1 MNLTGYLI
9 LIAALLIVASLLL
22 YARFVSRS
30 RRISSDQEESVSQP
44 IESERDILEEF
55 VEVEEK
61 IPAAKEGTPS
71 EAASIEVEGP
81 ISDEPFA
88 MTAADAVAVAEELE
102 VEKKVAEVE
111 EPPTRVAMLHH
122 DHRAASV
129 ESLEKDEDLE
139 RKGEY
144 LDELQ
149 EAAAGLAMLMRSS
162 PVSEARDPVV
172 FAPDAEGDESSNAPI
187 PTGEESTEE
196 PVIEEPVIE
205 EPAAE
210 VETEEEAISEV
221 AVSAGEVS
229 TEPADEK
236 HSRILALL
244 GDEVSEQFT
253 RIDSGLNDLE
263 DLVNRIESSLAELT
277 LPDQEEEEVP
287 VEKAA

>member
-30 RRISSDQEESVSQP
+30 RQISLDQEETVFQP
-44 IESERDILEEF
+44 IESERDILDEF

-61 IPAAKEGTPS
+61 IPAAKEGTLS
-71 EAASIEVEGP
+71 EAASIEVED
-81 ISDEPFA
+81 SVSAEPVA
-88 MTAADAVAVAEELE
+88 MRAADVVAVTEKLE
-102 VEKKVAEVE
+102 VEKKVAEVQ

-129 ESLEKDEDLE
+129 ESFEKDEDLE

-172 FAPDAEGDESSNAPI
+172 FAPDADGNESSTAPI
-187 PTGEESTEE
+187 FTGEEST
-196 PVIEEPVIE
+196 EEPVIE

-210 VETEEEAISEV
+210 VETEEEALSEV
-221 AVSAGEVS
+221 AVSAGEAS
-229 TEPADEK
+229 TEPAGEK
-236 HSRILALL
+236 HSQILALL
-244 GDEVSEQFT
+244 GEEVSEQIT

-263 DLVNRIESSLAELT
+263 DLVNGIESSLAELT
-277 LPDQEEEEVP
+277 LPDQEDEEVP

>member
-55 VEVEEK
+55 VEMEEK

-71 EAASIEVEGP
+71 EAASIEVEDP
-81 ISDEPFA
+81 ISAEPFA
-88 MTAADAVAVAEELE
+88 MTAADAVAVAEEFE
-102 VEKKVAEVE
+102 VEKKVAELE
-111 EPPTRVAMLHH
+111 EPPARVAMLHH

-129 ESLEKDEDLE
+129 ESLRRDDDLE

-187 PTGEESTEE
+187 PTGEEST
-196 PVIEEPVIE
+196 EEPVIE

>member
-55 VEVEEK
+55 VEMEEK

-102 VEKKVAEVE
+102 VEKKVAELE
-111 EPPTRVAMLHH
+111 EPPARVAMLHH

-129 ESLEKDEDLE
+129 QSLEKDEDLE

-172 FAPDAEGDESSNAPI
+172 FAPDAEEDESSTAPI
-187 PTGEESTEE
+187 PTGEEST
-196 PVIEEPVIE
+196 EEPVIE

-244 GDEVSEQFT
+244 GDEVSEKFT

>member
-172 FAPDAEGDESSNAPI
+172 FAPDAEGDESSTAPI
-187 PTGEESTEE
+187 PTGEEST
-196 PVIEEPVIE
+196 EEPVIE

>member
-55 VEVEEK
+55 VEMEEK

-102 VEKKVAEVE
+102 VEKKVAELE

-129 ESLEKDEDLE
+129 ESLRRDEDLE

-196 PVIEEPVIE
+196 PVIEEP
-205 EPAAE
+205 AAE

-221 AVSAGEVS
+221 AVSAGEAS

>member
-1 MNLTGYLI
+1 MNLTVYLI

-30 RRISSDQEESVSQP
+30 RAISFDQEETDFQP

-55 VEVEEK
+55 EEVEEK
-61 IPAAKEGTPS
+61 IPAAKEGTPR
-71 EAASIEVEGP
+71 EAASIEVEDP
-81 ISDEPFA
+81 ISVEPVA
-88 MTAADAVAVAEELE
+88 MTAADSEAVPEELE
-102 VEKKVAEVE
+102 VEEKVAELE

-122 DHRAASV
+122 DHRAASA
-129 ESLEKDEDLE
+129 EFLEKDEDLE

-172 FAPDAEGDESSNAPI
+172 FAPDAEGDESSTAPI
-187 PTGEESTEE
+187 STGEESTEE
-196 PVIEEPVIE
+196 PVIEEP
-205 EPAAE
+205 AAE
-210 VETEEEAISEV
+210 AETEEEAISEV
-221 AVSAGEVS
+221 DVSAGEAS
-229 TEPADEK
+229 TEPDGEK

-244 GDEVSEQFT
+244 GDEVSEQIT
-253 RIDSGLNDLE
+253 CIDSGLNDLE
-263 DLVNRIESSLAELT
+263 DLVNGIESSLAELT
-277 LPDQEEEEVP
+277 LPDREDEEAP

>member
-30 RRISSDQEESVSQP
+30 RRISLDQEETVFQP

-55 VEVEEK
+55 VEVKEK

-71 EAASIEVEGP
+71 EAVSSEVEDP
-81 ISDEPFA
+81 ISAEPVA
-88 MTAADAVAVAEELE
+88 MTAADTVAVAEELE
-102 VEKKVAEVE
+102 VEKKVSEVE
-111 EPPTRVAMLHH
+111 ETPTRVAMLHH
-122 DHRAASV
+122 NHRAASV
-129 ESLEKDEDLE
+129 EYLEKDEDLE

-172 FAPDAEGDESSNAPI
+172 FAPDAEGDESPTAPI
-187 PTGEESTEE
+187 PTGEEST
-196 PVIEEPVIE
+196 EEPVIE

-221 AVSAGEVS
+221 AASAGEAS
-229 TEPADEK
+229 AEPADEK

-244 GDEVSEQFT
+244 GDKVSEQIT

-263 DLVNRIESSLAELT
+263 DLVNGIESSIAELT
-277 LPDQEEEEVP
+277 LLDQEEEEVP

>member
-30 RRISSDQEESVSQP
+30 RQISLDQEETVFQP

-71 EAASIEVEGP
+71 EAASIEVEGS
-81 ISDEPFA
+81 ISAEPFA
-88 MTAADAVAVAEELE
+88 MTAADAVAVAEEFE
-102 VEKKVAEVE
+102 VEKKVAELE

-129 ESLEKDEDLE
+129 ESLRRDEDLE

-172 FAPDAEGDESSNAPI
+172 FAPDAEGDESSTAPI

-196 PVIEEPVIE
+196 PVIEEP
-205 EPAAE
+205 AAE
-210 VETEEEAISEV
+210 VEKEEEAISEV
-221 AVSAGEVS
+221 AVSAGEAS

>member
-55 VEVEEK
+55 VEMEEK

-102 VEKKVAEVE
+102 VEKKVAELE
-111 EPPTRVAMLHH
+111 EPPARVAMLHH

-129 ESLEKDEDLE
+129 QSLEKDEDLE

-172 FAPDAEGDESSNAPI
+172 FAPDAEEDESSTAPI
-187 PTGEESTEE
+187 PTGEEST
-196 PVIEEPVIE
+196 EEPVIE

-236 HSRILALL
+236 PSRILALL

-277 LPDQEEEEVP
+277 LPDQEEEEEP

>member
-55 VEVEEK
+55 VEMEEK

-102 VEKKVAEVE
+102 VEKKVAELE

-129 ESLEKDEDLE
+129 ESLRRDEDLE

-172 FAPDAEGDESSNAPI
+172 FAPDAEGDESSTAPI

-196 PVIEEPVIE
+196 PVIEEP
-205 EPAAE
+205 AAE
-210 VETEEEAISEV
+210 VEKEEEAISEV
-221 AVSAGEVS
+221 AVSAGEAS

>member
-122 DHRAASV
+122 NHRAASV

-172 FAPDAEGDESSNAPI
+172 FAPDAEGDESSTAPI

-196 PVIEEPVIE
+196 PVIEEP
-205 EPAAE
+205 AAE
-210 VETEEEAISEV
+210 VEKEEEAISEV
-221 AVSAGEVS
+221 AVSAGEAS

>member
-102 VEKKVAEVE
+102 VEKKVAELE
-111 EPPTRVAMLHH
+111 EPPARVAMLHH

-187 PTGEESTEE
+187 PTGEEST
-196 PVIEEPVIE
+196 EEPVIE

>member
-81 ISDEPFA
+81 ISAGPFA

-102 VEKKVAEVE
+102 VEKKVAELE
-111 EPPTRVAMLHH
+111 EPPARVAMLHH

-129 ESLEKDEDLE
+129 QSLEKDEDLE

-172 FAPDAEGDESSNAPI
+172 FAPDAEEDESSTAPI
-187 PTGEESTEE
+187 PTGEEST
-196 PVIEEPVIE
+196 EEPVIE

-277 LPDQEEEEVP
+277 LPDQEEEEEP

>member
-1 MNLTGYLI
+1 L
-9 LIAALLIVASLLL
+9 
-22 YARFVSRS
+22 
-30 RRISSDQEESVSQP
+30 
-44 IESERDILEEF
+44 
-55 VEVEEK
+55 
-61 IPAAKEGTPS
+61 
-71 EAASIEVEGP
+71 
-81 ISDEPFA
+81 
-88 MTAADAVAVAEELE
+88 
-102 VEKKVAEVE
+102 E

-129 ESLEKDEDLE
+129 ESLRRDEDLE

-172 FAPDAEGDESSNAPI
+172 FAPDAEGDESSTAPI

-196 PVIEEPVIE
+196 PVIEEP
-205 EPAAE
+205 AAE
-210 VETEEEAISEV
+210 VEKEEEAISEV
-221 AVSAGEVS
+221 AVSAGEAS

>member
-44 IESERDILEEF
+44 IESERDILEEL
-55 VEVEEK
+55 VEMEEK

-102 VEKKVAEVE
+102 VEKKVAELE
-111 EPPTRVAMLHH
+111 EPPARVAMLHH

-129 ESLEKDEDLE
+129 QSLEKDEDLE

-172 FAPDAEGDESSNAPI
+172 FAPDAEEDESSTAPI
-187 PTGEESTEE
+187 PTGEEST
-196 PVIEEPVIE
+196 EEPVIE

-236 HSRILALL
+236 PSRILALL

-277 LPDQEEEEVP
+277 LPDQEEEEEP

>member
-30 RRISSDQEESVSQP
+30 RRISLNQEETVFQP

-55 VEVEEK
+55 GGVEEK
-61 IPAAKEGTPS
+61 IPAAKEGTPG
-71 EAASIEVEGP
+71 EAGSIEVEDP
-81 ISDEPFA
+81 ISAEPVA

-172 FAPDAEGDESSNAPI
+172 FAPDAEGDTSSNAPI
-187 PTGEESTEE
+187 PTGEEST
-196 PVIEEPVIE
+196 EEPVIE

-221 AVSAGEVS
+221 AVSAGEAS

-244 GDEVSEQFT
+244 GDEVSEKFT

>member
-30 RRISSDQEESVSQP
+30 RRISLNQEETVFQP

-55 VEVEEK
+55 GGVEEK
-61 IPAAKEGTPS
+61 IPAAKEGTPG
-71 EAASIEVEGP
+71 EAGSIEVEDP
-81 ISDEPFA
+81 ISAEPVA

-102 VEKKVAEVE
+102 VEKKVAELE

-172 FAPDAEGDESSNAPI
+172 FAPDAEGDESSTAPI

-196 PVIEEPVIE
+196 PVIEEP
-205 EPAAE
+205 AAE
-210 VETEEEAISEV
+210 VEKEEEAISEV
-221 AVSAGEVS
+221 AVSAGEAS

-244 GDEVSEQFT
+244 GDEVSEKFT
-253 RIDSGLNDLE
+253 RIDSGLNGLE

>member
-55 VEVEEK
+55 VEMEEK

-102 VEKKVAEVE
+102 VEKKVAELE
-111 EPPTRVAMLHH
+111 EPPARVAMLHH

-129 ESLEKDEDLE
+129 QSLEKDEDLE

-172 FAPDAEGDESSNAPI
+172 FAPDAEEDESSTAPI
-187 PTGEESTEE
+187 PTGEEST
-196 PVIEEPVIE
+196 EEPVIE

-277 LPDQEEEEVP
+277 LPDQEEEEEP